1 MTFSTEQLNAIEL
14 QKLKA
19 NYAEMIVDDM
29 DITTL
34 CQIAVETIE
43 QNMKDWDENDVKA
56 EIEDY
61 YGKETLKD
69 LMS

>member
-1 MTFSTEQLNAIEL
+1 MTFSTEQLNA
-14 QKLKA
+14 LKA

-56 EIEDY
+56 EIEDL